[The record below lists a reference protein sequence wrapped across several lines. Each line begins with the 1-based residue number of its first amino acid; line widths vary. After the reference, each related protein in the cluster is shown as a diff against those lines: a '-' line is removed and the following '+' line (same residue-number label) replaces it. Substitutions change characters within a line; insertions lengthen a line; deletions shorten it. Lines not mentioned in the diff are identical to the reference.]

1 MKRLMLGMCVVT
13 VMCAATLRA
22 QDVAGSWQGSLQ
34 PPNAPNPLRIV
45 MKISVEA
52 DQLKAVF
59 YSIDQGSPPISA
71 GAVAFQNSTLKVAL
85 PAISGSY
92 EGKMSADGNS
102 IVGTFTQGGQ
112 LPMTLTRATPATA
125 WAIPEPPPPV
135 KPMPDSA
142 TIAFAVAT
150 IKPANPENR
159 GASMLVGRGG
169 GNLFTTTNSTF
180 SSLMIMAYG
189 LHASQIVNG
198 PSWLESERFDIMAK
212 PEDSGMPNVTQL
224 KVMVQKLLTERF
236 GLSFHTEQRELTAY
250 VITVG
255 RNGPKLTKNESGGN
269 LPGFGGRGPGAFGV
283 RNSTMAEFA
292 GFLQGNILERPV
304 VDKTGLTG
312 KFDFT
317 LEFRPGGQLSAAP
330 GGGAAQLPPE
340 VEARADFFTAIQEQL
355 GLKVENTRTPVEVYV
370 IDKVQKPSYD

>member
-1 MKRLMLGMCVVT
+1 MKRLMLGMTVAT
-13 VMCAATLRA
+13 VMLAATLRA
-22 QDVAGSWQGSLQ
+22 QEVAGTWQGSLQ
-34 PPNAPNPLRIV
+34 PPNAPNPLRLV
-45 MKISVEA
+45 MKITTEA
-52 DQLKAVF
+52 DQLKAVL
-59 YSIDQGSPPISA
+59 YSIDQGAQPISA
-71 GAVAFQNSTLKVAL
+71 GAVTFQNSTLKVTI
-85 PAISGSY
+85 PAINGTY
-92 EGKMSADGNS
+92 EGKMSADGKS

-112 LPMTLTRATPATA
+112 LPMTLTRATPETA
-125 WAIPEPPPPV
+125 WAIPEAPPPA

-142 TIAFAVAT
+142 NIAFAVAA

-159 GASMLVGRGG
+159 GGSMLVGRGG

-180 SSLMIMAYG
+180 NSLMTMAYG

-198 PSWLESERFDIMAK
+198 PSWLESERFDITAK

-236 GLSFHTEQRELTAY
+236 GLSFHKEQRELTAY

-255 RNGPKLTKNESGGN
+255 KNGPKLTKNESGGN
-269 LPGFGGRGPGAFGV
+269 LPGFGGRGPGSFGV

-292 GFLQGNILERPV
+292 GFLQQNILERPV

-312 KFDFT
+312 KFDFG
-317 LEFRPGGQLSAAP
+317 LEFRPSGQLSAAP
-330 GGGAAQLPPE
+330 GGPAQLPAE

-355 GLKVENTRTPVEVYV
+355 GLKVENTKTPVEVYV

>member
-1 MKRLMLGMCVVT
+1 MKRLMLGMTVAT
-13 VMCAATLRA
+13 VMLAATLRA
-22 QDVAGSWQGSLQ
+22 QEVAGTWQGSLQ
-34 PPNAPNPLRIV
+34 PPNAPNPLRLV
-45 MKISVEA
+45 MKITTEA
-52 DQLKAVF
+52 DQLKAVL
-59 YSIDQGSPPISA
+59 YSIDQGAQPISA
-71 GAVAFQNSTLKVAL
+71 GAVTFQNSTLKVTI
-85 PAISGSY
+85 PAINGTY
-92 EGKMSADGNS
+92 EGKMSADGKS
-102 IVGTFTQGGQ
+102 IVGTFTQGGP
-112 LPMTLTRATPATA
+112 LPMTLTRATPETA
-125 WAIPEPPPPV
+125 WAIPEAPPPA

-142 TIAFAVAT
+142 NIAFAVAA

-159 GASMLVGRGG
+159 GGSMLVGRGG

-180 SSLMIMAYG
+180 NSLMTMAYG

-198 PSWLESERFDIMAK
+198 PSWLESERFDITAK

-236 GLSFHTEQRELTAY
+236 GLSFHKEQRELTAY

-255 RNGPKLTKNESGGN
+255 KNGPKLTKNESGGN
-269 LPGFGGRGPGAFGV
+269 LPGFGGRGPGSFGV

-292 GFLQGNILERPV
+292 GFLQQNILERPV

-312 KFDFT
+312 KFDFG
-317 LEFRPGGQLSAAP
+317 LEFRPSGQLSAAP
-330 GGGAAQLPPE
+330 GGPAQLPPE

-355 GLKVENTRTPVEVYV
+355 GLKVENTKTPVEVYV